1 MELDPSRAKDAV
13 PVPVS
18 TTPYTSI
25 VDQFNASK
33 KIVLVPPFREGEVD
47 SYFTAFEHIKT
58 TLKWPE
64 DVWSLLLQCKLV
76 GRAQEVCASLSIADS
91 LDYEVVKSTIL
102 RAYELVPEA
111 YRQKFHSCS
120 KSDSQT
126 FVEFAREKAVIFDKW
141 LAASKA
147 EDFTQL
153 RELILLEEFKTCLPE
168 NIVVYLN
175 EQRLGL
181 LSKAAVLAE

>member
-47 SYFTAFEHIKT
+47 SYFTAFEHITT

-111 YRQKFHSCS
+111 YRQKFHSCRS
-120 KSDSQT
+120 PTAKRLWSLHGRKLSYLT
-126 FVEFAREKAVIFDKW
+126 SGW
-141 LAASKA
+141 LPVK
-147 EDFTQL
+147 
-153 RELILLEEFKTCLPE
+153 
-168 NIVVYLN
+168 
-175 EQRLGL
+175 QRTL
-181 LSKAAVLAE
+181 LS